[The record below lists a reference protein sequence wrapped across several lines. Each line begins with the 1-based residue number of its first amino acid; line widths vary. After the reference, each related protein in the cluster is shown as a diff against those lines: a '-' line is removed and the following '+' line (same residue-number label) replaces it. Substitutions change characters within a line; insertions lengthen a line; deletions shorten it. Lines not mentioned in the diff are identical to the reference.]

1 MKTFKKYLWTLLAA
15 AVSVGCTDSPTYLTG
30 QQDDPDNY
38 GVYFPTQK
46 ISTTVEVD
54 PADKAEVS
62 FRVRRGK
69 YLDAIT
75 VPVEITTSEE
85 GILQIDPIVFAPGE
99 QETEFKVAFP
109 DAVEGVKYTCDI
121 RIKDPKYVSI
131 YGPRATGLS
140 FSVIRAGWKLVT
152 SEDGQY
158 TKGKW
163 RDEIISDA
171 YSLPSKS
178 FNPYPE
184 IEIEI
189 YERKDIPGYYRM
201 KVFGAELLEELA
213 GGAVS
218 FQGRDVTTILDARN
232 PEKVFF
238 PYQSTGLT
246 LVSADGELSFASS
259 VTENFIMEES
269 AGQYGKLEN
278 GIITFP
284 AESILF
290 ELETESGTFFR
301 GNRNGMLRILLPG
314 VEVPDYTVTLA
325 KREPVDGVVE
335 IPVTFVADA
344 KKMRYAVFE
353 GVFDDGQASLTAQD
367 LDAAKQVE
375 GTFDGTI
382 EKSGTIRVENRKTGK
397 YTLVGCVYDDKDVMR
412 EYAFISFGYVAAD
425 DEMPVILTFGLEAT
439 EEYAGL
445 GITPDNSAKFYAYG
459 EQIESVTY
467 GLFRTDRIRSRTADE
482 LLDAGG
488 TKLTAEQ
495 LAALNDGHLS
505 LMLKGLVGDTDFT
518 FYLRA
523 DNGYVKK
530 IFEGT
535 YRTTGVYNPAM
546 DTFEI
551 EDFLSASEQPTID
564 YLTSTV
570 WNYYAMNLMLDKEPV
585 REKIGQVTMEMNLKE
600 SNDKQTI
607 LNIRG
612 LSGIEFDSGGDLFGL
627 YQPTITDPDNK
638 QPGALVVASSDE
650 KTSGTYQGEKVSM
663 GFLSLEKPELIYT
676 GGCMILG
683 AVTEGCLYCVPS
695 PAAKA
700 ETGLTFTVLYTAS
713 QYNLFSMM
721 MEMLLID
728 PAKDVGETLSSA
740 ALERVAALRRDALKI
755 IESGPRNYVELPAFS
770 GPFTMPEPAMPLSFV
785 FEPMPASAPRAKRA
799 ETRTSVVDTVPAVGA
814 SDTFRRNE
822 TAAVNVKR

>member
-1 MKTFKKYLWTLLAA
+1 MKTFKKYLWTILAA
-15 AVSVGCTDSPTYLTG
+15 AVSVGCTDSPTYLSG
-30 QQDDPDNY
+30 EQDDPDNY

-54 PADKAEVS
+54 PADKAEVT
-62 FRVRRGK
+62 FRVCRDK

-75 VPVEITTSEE
+75 VPVEITASEE
-85 GILQIDPIVFAPGE
+85 GILQIDPIVFGPGE
-99 QETEFKVAFP
+99 RETEFKVAFP
-109 DAVEGVKYTCDI
+109 DAVEGVKYTCDM

-131 YGPRATGLS
+131 YGQRATGLS
-140 FSVIRAGWKLVT
+140 FSVIRAGWQLVT

-163 RDEIISDA
+163 RDEIISNV
-171 YSLPSKS
+171 YSLASKG

-189 YERKDIPGYYRM
+189 YERRDIPGYYRM
-201 KVFGAELLEELA
+201 KVYGAELLKALA
-213 GGAVS
+213 GGDVS

-246 LVSADGELSFASS
+246 LISADGELSFASS
-259 VTENFIMEES
+259 VTENFVMEES

-290 ELETESGTFFR
+290 ELETEAGTFFR
-301 GNRNGMLRILLPG
+301 GNRNGMHRILLPG
-314 VEVPDYTVTLA
+314 VEVPDYTVTLS
-325 KREPVDGVVE
+325 KREPVNGVVE

-353 GVFDDGQASLTAQD
+353 GVFDDGQASLMAQD
-367 LDAAKQVE
+367 LDANKKVE

-382 EKSGTIRVENRKTGK
+382 DKSGTIRVENRKTGK
-397 YTLVGCVYDDKDVMR
+397 YTLVGCVYDENDAMR
-412 EYAFISFGYVAAD
+412 DYVFISFGYVAAD
-425 DEMPVILTFGLEAT
+425 DEKPVILTFGLEAT
-439 EEYAGL
+439 DEYAGL

-467 GLFRTDRIRSRTADE
+467 GLFRTDRIRSRTPDE
-482 LLDAGG
+482 LLDATG
-488 TKLTAEQ
+488 TKFTADQ

-505 LMLKGLVGDTDFT
+505 IMLKGLVGDTDYT
-518 FYLRA
+518 LYLRA

-546 DTFEI
+546 DTFEV
-551 EDFLSASEQPTID
+551 EDFLPAAQQPAID
-564 YLTSTV
+564 YLTKTV
-570 WNYYAMNLMLDKEPV
+570 WNYYAMNIAQDKDPV
-585 REKIGQVTMEMNLKE
+585 REKIGQVTMEMNFE
-600 SNDKQTI
+600 RSDSEQTI

-612 LSGIEFDSGGDLFGL
+612 LSGIEFDSGGDIFGL
-627 YQPTITDPDNK
+627 YLPAETNPEKK
-638 QPGALVVASSDE
+638 QPGALLLATNE
-650 KTSGTYQGEKVSM
+650 QLTPGTYQGEKVTM
-663 GFLSLEKPELIYT
+663 GFIPLESPGDVYF
-676 GGCMILG
+676 GGGMIMG

-695 PAAKA
+695 PAAIA
-700 ETGLTFTVLYTAS
+700 QNGLTFTFFYTAS
-713 QYNLFSMM
+713 DYNLFSLM
-721 MEMLLID
+721 MEMLIID
-728 PAKDVGETLSSA
+728 PAKDVTETLSSA
-740 ALERVAALRRDALKI
+740 ALERIAALRRDALRI
-755 IESGPRNYVELPAFS
+755 FMSGPRNYVELPAYS
-770 GPFTMPEPAMPLSFV
+770 GPFATPEPAMTLNLVSD
-785 FEPMPASAPRAKRA
+785 PMPASAPRAKRV
-799 ETRTSVVDTVPAVGA
+799 EVRTSVVDTVPAVGA

-822 TAAVNVKR
+822 TAAASVKR